1 MVHGMRGL
9 VALGVGS
16 LVALV
21 TPAVAAGQTAQDAQI
36 RIAHLSPDT
45 PGVDVYVDG
54 QRAVDNVGFR
64 TVSDYAQLPSGPHR
78 LELRPSGAAATTQPV
93 LAASQ
98 VLEPGR
104 AYTAAGIGD
113 RANLQGVVFLDDLT
127 PPPAGQAKVRFI
139 HAAVG
144 TGNVDVLDAA
154 GTTLF
159 TNAAFGRA
167 SAYSTL
173 APGMYTLVLK
183 DPANGEQVLSSPPIE
198 FGPGIIYSVAAIG
211 GQGAPLRLLP
221 IVDARAAADA
231 PVGAIATGA
240 GGTAADG
247 GSEWWRLPAL
257 LGGAALLLVGLAV
270 RWRAGRAFARP
281 SS

>member
-1 MVHGMRGL
+1 MVRGMRGL
-9 VALGVGS
+9 VVFGVGA

-21 TPAVAAGQTAQDAQI
+21 TPAVAVGQTTPDAQI
-36 RIAHLSPDT
+36 RVAHLSPDT

-54 QRAVDNVGFR
+54 THAIDNVGFQ

-78 LELRPSGAAATTQPV
+78 LELRPSGASPTSQPV

-98 VLEPGR
+98 VLEAGR

-144 TGNVDVLDAA
+144 TGNVDVLDSA
-154 GTTLF
+154 GKTLF
-159 TNAAFGRA
+159 TDAAFGRA
-167 SAYSTL
+167 SAYS
-173 APGMYTLVLK
+173 AMPPGMYTLVLK
-183 DPANGEQVLSSPPIE
+183 NPANNEELLRSPQIE

-211 GQGAPLRLLP
+211 GAGAPLRLLP

-231 PVGAIATGA
+231 PVGGLATGA
-240 GGTAADG
+240 GGTAGNG
-247 GSEWWRLPAL
+247 GNGGNEWWRVPAL
-257 LGGAALLLVGLAV
+257 IGGAAL
-270 RWRAGRAFARP
+270 
-281 SS
+281 